1 MLKLI
6 AHFVVTSAEQ
16 AVDRWLRV
24 PENWISHQFSNQF
37 LTSQQSFPEQISHC
51 ALFFDTRTWNKEQIF
66 GFCVSCFVLQQ
77 WLFCYEIEGEGDTSG
92 LPPPYAYNKQQQS
105 CNWLPHPLP
114 ELISFPCEDN
124 PTSIENNPHLAK
136 LLQETLLERSFPWCS
151 IVWVI
156 VANFIDII
164 TEIKAFY
171 GKHHHHWNHHQSL
184 SGKHHREKA
193 PSSESLHCG
202 SPRLHTGREPICWAS
217 NAQFNHHCKAAL
229 QFNYI
234 IKLFYTYLPSQ

>member
-37 LTSQQSFPEQISHC
+37 LTSQQSFPVLATNFTLC
-51 ALFFDTRTWNKEQIF
+51 RFFETSTWNKEQMF
-66 GFCVSCFVLQQ
+66 GFCVSCLVLQQ

-105 CNWLPHPLP
+105 CNWLPNPLP
-114 ELISFPCEDN
+114 ELISPSCEDN
-124 PTSIENNPHLAK
+124 PTSIENNSHWAK
-136 LLQETLLERSFPWCS
+136 LWQETLLERSFLRCS

-156 VANFIDII
+156 VTNLIDLI
-164 TEIKAFY
+164 TDITIKAFMESIVVRRLWWLMISSWSS
-171 GKHHHHWNHHQSL
+171 KPLW
-184 SGKHHREKA
+184 KA
-193 PSSESLHCG
+193 SSWEGAVVGVVTL
-202 SPRLHTGREPICWAS
+202 REPSLAHWERT
-217 NAQFNHHCKAAL
+217 H
-229 QFNYI
+229 
-234 IKLFYTYLPSQ
+234 LPSQ

>member
-37 LTSQQSFPEQISHC
+37 LTSQPSFPVLATNFTFC
-51 ALFFDTRTWNKEQIF
+51 RFFESPTWNKEQMF
-66 GFCVSCFVLQQ
+66 GFCVSCLVLQQ

-105 CNWLPHPLP
+105 CNWLPNPLP
-114 ELISFPCEDN
+114 ELISPSCENN
-124 PTSIENNPHLAK
+124 PTSIENNSHWAK
-136 LLQETLLERSFPWCS
+136 LWQETLLERSFLRCS

-156 VANFIDII
+156 VTNLIDLIADI
-164 TEIKAFY
+164 TIKAFMESIVVRRLWWLMISSWSS
-171 GKHHHHWNHHQSL
+171 KPLW
-184 SGKHHREKA
+184 KA
-193 PSSESLHCG
+193 SSWEGAVVGVVTL
-202 SPRLHTGREPICWAS
+202 REPSLAHWERT
-217 NAQFNHHCKAAL
+217 H
-229 QFNYI
+229 
-234 IKLFYTYLPSQ
+234 LPSQ